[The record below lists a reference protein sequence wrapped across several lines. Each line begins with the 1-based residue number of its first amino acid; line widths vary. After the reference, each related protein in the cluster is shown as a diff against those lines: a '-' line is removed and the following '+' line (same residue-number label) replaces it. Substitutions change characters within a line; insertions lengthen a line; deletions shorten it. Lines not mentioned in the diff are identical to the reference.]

1 MILIKLNLLASTQ
14 IVFNGT
20 IFLILYNEMYIL
32 FINNYLNKR
41 NIESLIFLF
50 FDYNIS
56 YCYEI
61 FYLIVFLII

>member
-20 IFLILYNEMYIL
+20 IFLIVFSVLFFSQIVLIEVNISNIFTQLKDNEMYIL

-41 NIESLIFLF
+41 N
-50 FDYNIS
+50 N
-56 YCYEI
+56 
-61 FYLIVFLII
+61 